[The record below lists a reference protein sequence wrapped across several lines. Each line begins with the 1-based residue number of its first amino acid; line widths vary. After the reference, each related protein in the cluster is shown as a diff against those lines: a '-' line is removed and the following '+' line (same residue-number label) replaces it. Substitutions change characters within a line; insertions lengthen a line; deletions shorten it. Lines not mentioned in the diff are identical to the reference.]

1 MPRKFPTTTTS
12 SRSLWVSSPAS
23 WSLDLEKVQR
33 KLNEGAYRTRE
44 QFKYDVTKI
53 FDNARIYNQEETI
66 YYKYANQLQNHV
78 RPMMDRLKE
87 GSLLTPEAVQAE
99 AKRRNI
105 QEPEEEEGSS
115 KKLRKAR
122 GK

>member
-1 MPRKFPTTTTS
+1 MGKPSIIITITT
-12 SRSLWVSSPAS
+12 A
-23 WSLDLEKVQR
+23 DLERVQR

-44 QFKYDVTKI
+44 QFRYDVTKI
-53 FDNARIYNQEETI
+53 FDNARLYNQEETI

-87 GSLLTPEAVQAE
+87 GSLLTQEQVE
-99 AKRRNI
+99 AKRRGT
-105 QEPEEEEGSS
+105 QEVPEEEEGSS

-122 GK
+122 AK

>member
-1 MPRKFPTTTTS
+1 M
-12 SRSLWVSSPAS
+12 
-23 WSLDLEKVQR
+23 
-33 KLNEGAYRTRE
+33 
-44 QFKYDVTKI
+44 TKI

-99 AKRRNI
+99 AKRRNVP
-105 QEPEEEEGSS
+105 EPEEEEGSS